1 MSLIENISAALTH
14 SDDSIVIAAPGPGPG
29 NWAGAP
35 SVVFDNGYFWL
46 AYRLGR
52 PIGDGRGTVTVLAS
66 SPDGL
71 QFDTVATISHEALG
85 AASLGRPCLI
95 RTEAGWRL
103 YVSCA
108 APGSN
113 RWSIQTLDATSIQ
126 ALPQG
131 RRTMV
136 LPGDPDTAWKD
147 PVVHYRDGRWQ
158 MWACKHLLDMG
169 DDYADRMQSWY
180 FTSVD
185 GLVWEPIGPALL
197 PTAATWD
204 RRGVRITNVL
214 QDGAAWWAHY
224 DGRTTAAENGL
235 ERTGVALGSKPSQMG
250 AFGGPL
256 QRRGQPFRYLTI
268 SEFPH
273 RLHLFYEACN
283 ADGSHDLR
291 TQVVLR

>member
-1 MSLIENISAALTH
+1 MSLIEEISAALTE
-14 SDDSIVIAAPGPGPG
+14 SDDLIVIPAPGAGPG

-46 AYRLGR
+46 AYRLR
-52 PIGDGRGTVTVLAS
+52 LPIGDGRCYVTVLAS
-66 SPDGL
+66 SLDGL
-71 QFDTVATISHEALG
+71 RFDTVATISHEALG
-85 AASLGRPCLI
+85 AAAVERPGLV
-95 RTEAGWRL
+95 RTDAGWRL
-103 YVSCA
+103 YISCA
-108 APGSN
+108 AQGSR
-113 RWSIQTLDATSIQ
+113 RWSIEALDAASIE
-126 ALPQG
+126 ALPLG

-136 LPGDPDTAWKD
+136 LLGDPDTAWKD
-147 PVVHYRDGRWQ
+147 PVVHYRDGHWQ

-214 QDGAAWWAHY
+214 RDGDAWWAHY
-224 DGRTTAAENGL
+224 DGRASAAEIGQ
-235 ERTGVALGSKPSQMG
+235 ERTGVAQGSKPSEMG
-250 AFGGPL
+250 AFGGPVE
-256 QRRGQPFRYLTI
+256 RSGRPFRYLTI
-268 SEFPH
+268 IEFAD
-273 RLHLFYEACN
+273 RVHLFYEASN

-291 TQVVLR
+291 TQVVQR